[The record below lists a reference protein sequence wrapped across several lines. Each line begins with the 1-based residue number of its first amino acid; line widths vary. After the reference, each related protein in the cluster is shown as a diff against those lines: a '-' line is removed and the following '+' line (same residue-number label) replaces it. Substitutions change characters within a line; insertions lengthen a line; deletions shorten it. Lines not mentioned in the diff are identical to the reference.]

1 MRVFGNFALGR
12 LNKPGELK
20 NLFRIS
26 NPKLMRLLY
35 ATTIVD
41 GGHVRDQ
48 PIGLAHHIKGEYL
61 SMWDKNCG
69 MRTHTTS

>member
-12 LNKPGELK
+12 LNKPGELS

-35 ATTIVD
+35 ASTIVD

-48 PIGLAHHIKGEYL
+48 PIGFAHYIKGEYL
-61 SMWDKNCG
+61 SMRDKNCG